1 MMESNGTHDGRL
13 TELQVA
19 DNTYRDGAADIANN
33 EASFIK
39 DGGFA
44 IDQVKVNAVRAV
56 RLSPSPFS
64 ELQQL
69 TKATVL

>member
-1 MMESNGTHDGRL
+1 
-13 TELQVA
+13 VA

-56 RLSPSPFS
+56 RYSHHPFQKS
-64 ELQQL
+64 SS
-69 TKATVL
+69 

>member
-1 MMESNGTHDGRL
+1 MVDLDGSGDGRL
-13 TELQVA
+13 TYFQVA

-56 RLSPSPFS
+56 RHPLSPFS
-64 ELQQL
+64 
-69 TKATVL
+69 